1 MSRINVEWFASDI
14 KINDIFSDNEK
25 TWLHT
30 YNFDYDETSIAEIEN
45 VFLRMYICDKKCS
58 LDEAIKWNI
67 IQDVTG
73 ALRVNWC
80 SYWYSEY
87 TIMWYEIYSSMLWWH
102 NLEEII
108 ESHKWKYLHIIIDFN
123 WNETSTK

>member
-14 KINDIFSDNEK
+14 NINDIFSDNHD
-25 TWLHT
+25 TWLYS
-30 YNFDYDETSIAEIEN
+30 YNFEYDETSIVEIKN

-58 LDEAIKWNI
+58 LDEAIQWNI

-87 TIMWYEIYSSMLWWH
+87 TILWYEIYSSMLWWH

-108 ESHKWKYLHIIIDFN
+108 ASHEWKYLHIIIDFN
-123 WNETSTK
+123 WNETPTE